1 MKPSYTTT
9 LSRRPQGNTEQV
21 AMHRLMHVVDLCF
34 LAFKLDILLDAYP
47 KELKEILSNESCER
61 IAREVSSTTRM
72 VAFISYHGDH
82 TSVEITFSDG
92 KTPVKVIRVR
102 YDFSQKQL
110 ILIAEISL

>member
-9 LSRRPQGNTEQV
+9 LSRKPQGNIEQV
-21 AMHRLMHVVDLCF
+21 AVCRLMHVVNLCF
-34 LAFKLDILLDAYP
+34 QAFKLDIRSDVFLIEVEGLFND
-47 KELKEILSNESCER
+47 ESRER

-82 TSVEITFSDG
+82 ASVEITFSNR

-102 YDFSQKQL
+102 YDFNQKQL